1 VASTSMSSSVVT
13 ASTTVVARPD
23 LLTAEFGSEVI
34 VLNLQSGVYY
44 GLEDV
49 GARIW
54 TLLRSPVSVATIVET
69 VLSDYD
75 VDSADC
81 EHDIRLLVDDLVAH
95 GLVRI
100 HEVP

>member
-1 VASTSMSSSVVT
+1 MTSLIT
-13 ASTTVVARPD
+13 ASTTVVATPD

-34 VLNLQSGVYY
+34 LLNLQDGVYY
-44 GLEDV
+44 GLQDV

-54 TLLRSPVSVATIVET
+54 TLLQSPVSVATLVEA

-100 HEVP
+100 HEAA